1 MFPKKIHQTWVDF
14 NNRGSLSSNEN
25 RWIDT
30 WKQKNPSYE
39 YKLWTKQENDD
50 LVANHYSDYKDSYD
64 NYDREIKRVEFAK
77 ACYLHKYGGIYA
89 DVDFE
94 CLKSFDALLDEHS
107 DCEVILG
114 RMWTDDSDDAPECTK
129 QISSL
134 DTSIAISKP
143 GSDFWLHYMNAMSSR
158 TNQDYTKEYAT
169 GAIALND
176 SYASFF
182 GKEKI
187 IILPKENFFPL
198 SWVSVLR
205 GDSNTRDI
213 RNKERSGGGL
223 TNQEKQD
230 NFSNAYA
237 VTYWNESW
245 KSESKGDS
253 FLPE

>member
-1 MFPKKIHQTWVDF
+1 
-14 NNRGSLSSNEN
+14 
-25 RWIDT
+25 
-30 WKQKNPSYE
+30 
-39 YKLWTKQENDD
+39 
-50 LVANHYSDYKDSYD
+50 
-64 NYDREIKRVEFAK
+64 
-77 ACYLHKYGGIYA
+77 
-89 DVDFE
+89 
-94 CLKSFDALLDEHS
+94 
-107 DCEVILG
+107 
-114 RMWTDDSDDAPECTK
+114 
-129 QISSL
+129 
-134 DTSIAISKP
+134 
-143 GSDFWLHYMNAMSSR
+143 MSSR

-205 GDSNTRDI
+205 GDSNARDI

-245 KSESKGDS
+245 KSESEGDS